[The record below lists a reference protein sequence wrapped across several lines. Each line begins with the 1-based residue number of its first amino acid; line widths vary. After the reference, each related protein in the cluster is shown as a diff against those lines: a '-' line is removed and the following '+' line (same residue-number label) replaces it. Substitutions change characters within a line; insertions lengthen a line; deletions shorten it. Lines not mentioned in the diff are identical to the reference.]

1 MRLHHSLTPVAAAL
15 AGALSLWASATRA
28 EPVSATAKGV
38 TGVGLLGAEAVLMT
52 EAALQV
58 KPRWAYLL
66 GGAAGAAGGGVA
78 GYFVEK
84 GGDATA
90 SMLLLTAAT
99 ALAIPTAI
107 VTLNAT
113 RYQPSDETPRD
124 TGALPSAH
132 HFADNSPDDH
142 AVEATD
148 LPNPKSARVRIPLFN
163 LTF

>member
-15 AGALSLWASATRA
+15 AGAVALWAPTTQA
-28 EPVSATAKGV
+28 EPVSATGKGV
-38 TGVGLLGAEAVLMT
+38 TGGALLGAEAVLIT

-58 KPRWAYLL
+58 KPRWAYLV
-66 GGAAGAAGGGVA
+66 GGAVGAAGGGVA

-113 RYQPSDETPRD
+113 RYQPSEEVPRD
-124 TGALPSAH
+124 TAALPPARLV
-132 HFADNSPDDH
+132 AANSPDQH
-142 AVEATD
+142 SIEATD